1 MLIDKYLEDLK
12 SKDYCQNC
20 RRHKLTDNVVA
31 KGDVVAFHYCASCNF
46 QYRETEDSKK
56 FYDKKN
62 EDKTPAADQPWGGG
76 GLVLVVMLL
85 TILIIQ
91 VYSRQEQTET
101 VQPVGQMIEVR
112 SRLRG

>member
-1 MLIDKYLEDLK
+1 MLVDKYLEDLK

-20 RRHKLTDNVVA
+20 RLHKLTDNVVA
-31 KGDVVAFHYCASCNF
+31 KGDVVAFHHCVSCNF

-62 EDKTPAADQPWGGG
+62 GDKTPADDQPWGSGSF
-76 GLVLVVMLL
+76 VLVAMLL

-91 VYSRQEQTET
+91 VYNRQEQTET
-101 VQPVGQMIEVR
+101 VQPVGQIELR
-112 SRLRG
+112 SHLNS